1 MKGFRLVVVGA
12 FSFRWLTDRSWVERN
27 ETQLLCWACYGRKQ
41 PTEYRWANHEQE

>member
-1 MKGFRLVVVGA
+1 MKGFQLVVVGA

-41 PTEYRWANHEQE
+41 PTEIMCDYQEQ